1 MLYQQVDFCPYC
13 GADHPLDTVVRK
25 RAEAP
30 LKAMSPPISPPPAAL
45 SAPDVANP
53 ELPPVAPDQ
62 RQIHP
67 LEAPAP
73 VWQSAGRWIFTKG
86 MLAVWFVLAL
96 AYAAYLLLGESRKQE
111 PASDE
116 PSTNS
121 SGGSISPYPP
131 QANLAPRAGTDGAT
145 AVAPKPRVMP
155 QYKDVADSLRAARAS
170 LQDNNLSDAKAATHA
185 ALTREANNA
194 DALALERDIEA
205 REQRRDGALQSAD
218 KCASERAWACVQQY
232 ASAALA
238 VDASSVHAQTLMER
252 MILSTGWSP
261 PASLAAP
268 SAAAVA
274 PARAPRSAKRTG
286 LPSSRDWGAAA
297 PPAAPGGSTSTS
309 LPPLP
314 LATSMPPATTATRA
328 TPGAPAAP
336 AAKAAAA
343 DEDTT
348 SALRTAPAAAPAIS
362 APASNDSSSNDNA
375 TSASGNSNTNNTTST
390 DSGTDAAE
398 RAIKESG
405 WKHAA
410 PSSAPR

>member
-1 MLYQQVDFCPYC
+1 VLYQQVDFCPYC

-30 LKAMSPPISPPPAAL
+30 LKAMSPPVSQPPAAL
-45 SAPDVANP
+45 SAPVVANP

-73 VWQSAGRWIFTKG
+73 VWKSAGRWIFTKG

-96 AYAAYLLLGESRKQE
+96 AYAAYLLLGESRKPE

-116 PSTNS
+116 TSTNS

-131 QANLAPRAGTDGAT
+131 QANLAPRAGNDGAP
-145 AVAPKPRVMP
+145 AAAPKPRVMP
-155 QYKDVADSLRAARAS
+155 QYKNVADSLRAARAS

-218 KCASERAWACVQQY
+218 KCASERAWACVRQY

-238 VDASSVHAQTLMER
+238 IDASSVHAQTLMER

-261 PASLAAP
+261 LASIPAP
-268 SAAAVA
+268 SAAAPAQA
-274 PARAPRSAKRTG
+274 PAPTQAPRGAKRTG
-286 LPSSRDWGAAA
+286 LPSSRAWGAAA
-297 PPAAPGGSTSTS
+297 PPAAPGWSASTS

-314 LATSMPPATTATRA
+314 LATSMPPPA
-328 TPGAPAAP
+328 AAP
-336 AAKAAAA
+336 AATAPRTTRAAPA

-348 SALRTAPAAAPAIS
+348 SMQRTAPATAPA
-362 APASNDSSSNDNA
+362 APASNDSNSSGGNDSNA
-375 TSASGNSNTNNTTST
+375 TTGSNSTST
-390 DSGTDAAE
+390 DSSTDAAE